1 MKNYLFIT
9 LCCLLAFS
17 CKKQTIFD
25 GPSVE
30 ETFSAFNVREPFD
43 ASRDSV
49 AFAAGENVNFTAK
62 FNKIVSWKIVISG
75 PSSRAKKIIT
85 GQSKVI
91 DLTNSV
97 WNGSTTIF
105 PIFKTET
112 CNAQL
117 TIDGETDT
125 FNVPVK
131 IKSVKVNNGLVV
143 ADFENNINPAWTRF
157 AQSGAN
163 MDFNVKT
170 DTFSPQGAKHLKMA
184 GTVNWDWLIG
194 QIEFPARA
202 YGGTNSFPLS
212 TNPNDVYFNCLIY
225 GVGNTNESLVLF
237 QFREDENAD
246 GVISGTADDKY
257 DYQVTVNWTGWRLV
271 SVKYSDLITLDNG
284 QPTTPRGNSQH
295 NPNKLGKI
303 SMLHLAN
310 KDNGYA
316 SCKIDYLIFTN
327 SPLQP

>member
-1 MKNYLFIT
+1 M
-9 LCCLLAFS
+9 LCCLFALS
-17 CKKQTIFD
+17 CKKQTTFD

-30 ETFSAFNVREPFD
+30 EIFSDFNVREPFD
-43 ASRDSV
+43 VSRDSV

-91 DLTNSV
+91 DVTNSV

-105 PIFKTET
+105 PIFKNEM

-117 TIDGETDT
+117 TFDGETDT

-131 IKSVKVNNGLVV
+131 IRSVKANAGLVV
-143 ADFENNINPAWTRF
+143 ADFENGLNSAWNRF

-163 MDFNVKT
+163 MDFAVKT
-170 DTFSPQGAKHLKMA
+170 DTFSPQGARHLKMS
-184 GTVNWDWLIG
+184 GTVNWDYLIG
-194 QIEFPARA
+194 LIDFPARA

-237 QFREDENAD
+237 QFKEDENAD
-246 GVISGTADDKY
+246 GVINANSDDQY
-257 DYQVTVNWTGWRLV
+257 DYQITVNWTGWRLV
-271 SVKYSDLITLDNG
+271 TVKYSDLVSLSNG

-295 NPNKLGKI
+295 NPDKLGKI

-310 KDNGYA
+310 PANGFA